1 MRWDLLSEALK
12 PMERVHLIKL
22 FKLGA
27 KRLKLLGESHCWGR
41 GQERAVSPHA
51 KR

>member
-1 MRWDLLSEALK
+1 MRLDLLSEALK

-27 KRLKLLGESHCWGR
+27 KRLKLLGGESLLGA
-41 GQERAVSPHA
+41 GSG
-51 KR
+51 KSS